1 MRRQRPAVLPAS
13 EALLA
18 AIAWDAAGLVPAIA
32 QQHDTGEVLM
42 TAWMNREALAET
54 LATGRVCYWS
64 RSRGRLW
71 RKGESSGQVQHLIEL
86 RVDCDG
92 DTLLLLVDQQ
102 GVACHTGRRNC
113 FFRAWRDGKLVE
125 IAAPL
130 VAPETLY
137 GGTEQA
143 EPCASSSP

>member
-137 GGTEQA
+137 GGTEQG
-143 EPCASSSP
+143 